1 MTIRARLS
9 ASLAALAL
17 LSSAAL
23 ASSTG
28 TAIIGEVDRYEVRTG
43 DTLGLIAARFG
54 IEPAVLARDNNLK
67 TNASLRPGDTLQV
80 DNRHIVP
87 SGFTD
92 GIVVNLPQRRLFL
105 FRDGV
110 VQQSYPVAVGTGS
123 WKTPTGDFTIQTLE
137 TDPAWDVPKSIQ
149 AEMARKGKRVLT
161 RVPPGPDNPLG
172 SRWIGVNGSIGI
184 HGTNAPSS
192 IFKFATHGCVRMAT
206 EDVEHLF
213 ELVRKG
219 DPVAFIYEPVLVAR
233 QGDAVFVEVHKDPYG
248 RGGVTRDAIA
258 TRLEAIGAGAFTS
271 HPDIA
276 LALKAREG
284 RAVELPVHTL
294 AADGAPRSA
303 R

>member
-1 MTIRARLS
+1 MI
-9 ASLAALAL
+9 AST
-17 LSSAAL
+17 
-23 ASSTG
+23 TG
-28 TAIIGEVDRYEVRTG
+28 TAIIGEVDRYEVMTG
-43 DTLGLIAARFG
+43 DTLGLVAARFG

-67 TNASLRPGDTLQV
+67 TNARLKPGDTLAV

-105 FRDGV
+105 FRDGE

-123 WKTPTGDFTIQTLE
+123 WKTPTGEFAIQSLE
-137 TDPAWDVPKSIQ
+137 VDPAWDVPKSIQ

-161 RVPPGPDNPLG
+161 RVAPGPDNPLG

-213 ELVRKG
+213 ELLQKG
-219 DPVAFIYEPVLVAR
+219 DRVAFIYEPVLVAR
-233 QGDAVFVEVHKDPYG
+233 QGDDVFVEVHTDPYA
-248 RGGVTRDAIA
+248 RGGVTREAIA
-258 TRLEAIGAGAFTS
+258 SRLEAVGAGAFAS
-271 HPDIA
+271 HPGIDV
-276 LALKAREG
+276 ALKAREG
-284 RAVELPVHTL
+284 RARELPVHTL
-294 AADGAPRSA
+294 AADTAPRGA

>member
-1 MTIRARLS
+1 MNIRARLA

-17 LSSAAL
+17 VSSAVF

-28 TAIIGEVDRYEVRTG
+28 TTIVGDVDRYEVMSG
-43 DTLGLIAARFG
+43 DTLGLVAARFG
-54 IEPAVLARDNNLK
+54 IEPAVLARDNNLT
-67 TNASLRPGDTLQV
+67 TNARLKPGDTLQI

-87 SGFTD
+87 SGFSD

-105 FRDGV
+105 FRNGE
-110 VQQSYPVAVGTGS
+110 VQHSYPVAVGTGS
-123 WKTPTGDFTIQTLE
+123 WKTPTGEFTVQTRE
-137 TDPAWDVPKSIQ
+137 VDPTWDVPKSIQ

-161 RVPPGPDNPLG
+161 KVAPGPDNPLG

-213 ELVRKG
+213 ELIQKG
-219 DPVAFIYEPVLVAR
+219 DSVSFIYEPVLVAR
-233 QGDAVFVEVHKDPYG
+233 QGDDVFVEVHKDPYG
-248 RGGVTRDAIA
+248 RGGVTREAIA
-258 TRLEAIGAGAFTS
+258 SRLEALGAGAFVS

-294 AADGAPRSA
+294 AADAAPRGA